1 MTGYVRQ
8 SSADI
13 VTGNTIEAAD
23 LNDEFNQMQAAM
35 DATAGHAHGGGV
47 GEGAPLTRS
56 ALAGFGANTGI
67 VVATSGTVFTARTLT
82 GTANEITV
90 TNGDGVAGAPTVS
103 LPSALTFTGKTV
115 TGGTF
120 TGITI
125 SGLSSIAW
133 STISGTPTT
142 LSGYGITD
150 AQPLDA
156 DLTAV
161 AGLATTGL
169 IARTGAGTAATRT
182 VTGTANEITVTNG
195 DGVAGNPT
203 LSLPAALTFTGKT
216 ITGGTFVGISI
227 PWSSITS
234 TPTTLSGYGITDAVP
249 STRTLTAG
257 TGIATIGNL
266 SADRTIA
273 IDTAV
278 VARYTVAQTWTARQT
293 PLTGTLTDGATVNWD
308 TATAQVAAVTCTA
321 ARTFAAPT
329 NQVSNTFY
337 ALSIT
342 NSGGSFAHAFNAVFI
357 FDSNDGTPSS
367 FPASSR
373 LHLVFRSD
381 GTNLREWGRRVV
393 AS

>member
-8 SSADI
+8 SSSEI
-13 VTGNTIEAAD
+13 VTGATIEAAD
-23 LNDEFNQMQAAM
+23 LNDEYNQLQSAF
-35 DATAGHAHGGGV
+35 DASTGHSHSGAT
-47 GEGAPLTRS
+47 GEGAPLTRAS
-56 ALAGFGANTGI
+56 LNGFGANTGI
-67 VVATSGTVFTARTLT
+67 VVVNATATFAARTLT

-90 TNGDGVAGAPTVS
+90 TNGDGVSGNPTFS

-120 TGITI
+120 SGITI
-125 SGLSSIAW
+125 SGVSSIPW
-133 STISGTPTT
+133 SSITSTPTT

-169 IARTGAGTAATRT
+169 IARTGAGTATTRT

-249 STRTLTAG
+249 SSRTLTAG
-257 TGIATIGNL
+257 TGIAAIGDL
-266 SADRTIA
+266 SVNRTIA

-278 VARYTVAQTWTARQT
+278 VARYTAAQTWTAVQV
-293 PLTGTLTDGATVNWD
+293 PLTAALTDGATVNWVGSS
-308 TATAQVAAVTCTA
+308 AQVATVTCTA
-321 ARTFAAPT
+321 ARTFAAPSALT
-329 NQVSNTFY
+329 ANAWY
-337 ALSIT
+337 ALIIT
-342 NSGGSFAHAFNAVFI
+342 NSGGAWNHSFNAVFI
-357 FDSNDGTPSS
+357 WDTNEGIPTGIPSGGKGI
-367 FPASSR
+367 FT
-373 LHLVFRSD
+373 FWSD
-381 GTNLREWGRRVV
+381 GTNLREASRRIL